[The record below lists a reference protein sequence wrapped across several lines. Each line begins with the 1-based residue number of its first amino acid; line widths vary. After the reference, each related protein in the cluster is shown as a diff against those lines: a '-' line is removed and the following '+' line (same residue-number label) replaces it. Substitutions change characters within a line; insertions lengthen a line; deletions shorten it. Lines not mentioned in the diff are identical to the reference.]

1 MVNEVKQ
8 PKPFVRVIKST
19 QDVFLP
25 SVSELWAYRDLVYYL
40 TLRNIGTTYRQTVLG
55 PLWVLIQPIAT
66 TIVFTFIFGSLAKL
80 STEGIP
86 ATLYTF
92 AGLIPWTL
100 FAGSLTR
107 ITSSLSGNAALIT
120 KVYFPRMILPIVG
133 FTSVLFNQ
141 LVVFGLLILA
151 MIAYGRGPNAS
162 ILWLPWI
169 LIITTAFTMGVGL
182 IAASMNVRFRDVGN
196 AIDFSMRLLVF
207 FTPIA
212 YSTDNLSPTMNAL
225 YQLNPL
231 STMIQGFRA
240 SMLGLPMV
248 PVEQI
253 VYTSVIA
260 FVVLLIG
267 SIYFTRTEM
276 VFADVI

>member
-1 MVNEVKQ
+1 MVNELQ
-8 PKPFVRVIKST
+8 PSKPYVRVIKST
-19 QDVFLP
+19 QDVYLP
-25 SVSELWAYRDLVYYL
+25 SISELWGYRDLVYYL

-66 TIVFTFIFGSLAKL
+66 TVVFTFIFGSLANL
-80 STEGIP
+80 STEGVP
-86 ATLYTF
+86 HALYTF

-100 FAGSLTR
+100 FAASLTR
-107 ITSSLSGNAALIT
+107 ITSSLSGNASLIT

-141 LVVFGLLILA
+141 VIVFFLLILA
-151 MIAYGRGPNAS
+151 MLAYGRFPNGS

-169 LIITTAFTMGVGL
+169 IVITTCFTMGVGL
-182 IAASMNVRFRDVGN
+182 ICASLNVRFRDVGN
-196 AIDFSMRLLVF
+196 AIDFATRLLVF

-212 YSTDNLSPTMNAL
+212 YSTENLTPTMNML

-253 VYTSVIA
+253 VYTSIIS